1 MGHRIKEF
9 GDFQTS
15 DDLADEILQYLV
27 REGVKPQTIIEPT
40 CGKGSFIRSALKY
53 FPNTKIIARD
63 INPKYIAR
71 IKSSLAENFDLDIK
85 VADFFKVSWTKM
97 IQRADP
103 PVLIVGNPPWVT
115 AADMGVMGGNNIP
128 QRSNFVGYI
137 GLDAVTGKS
146 NFDISEWMSI
156 ELLNALGIKYGTFA
170 MICKASVARRV
181 FEYLAKN
188 PVPIQSASFCMID
201 TKRHFGVS
209 TVAGVFI
216 CTIKPGFRANKCRVV
231 RGLENGQLIQ
241 ELGYIDDHLVADISL
256 YQKYRHLKGSS
267 IHGWRSGIKHD
278 CASVMELELRDGH
291 LFNGLEE
298 EVKIED
304 RYLFPLLKGSDIAN
318 KRTASTRK
326 FMLVPQSF
334 VGEDTRKI
342 ADTAPMTW
350 EYLMTH
356 QELFDRRKSRIY
368 KGKPQFAIFGVGRY
382 TFSPW
387 KVAISGMYKH
397 LTFELISPLYSK
409 PVVFDDTCY
418 FLPARSREEATIL
431 QHLYMHFK
439 VQGFYRSLI
448 FWDSKRPIKKE
459 VLQRLD
465 IRNLV
470 KELGFKRTLKVIN
483 ASSPTLDQDKARKAL
498 ATAIRYHN

>member
-15 DDLADEILQYLV
+15 DDLADEILQYLL

-40 CGKGSFIRSALKY
+40 CGKGSFVRSALRY

-63 INPKYIAR
+63 INRKYIAG
-71 IKSSLAENFDLDIK
+71 IKSDLGENAKLDIK
-85 VADFFKVSWTKM
+85 VADFFKVPWTRIIKK
-97 IQRADP
+97 AAP

-115 AADMGVMGGNNIP
+115 AADMGVMEGNNIP
-128 QRSNFVGYI
+128 QRSNFAGYA
-137 GLDAVTGKS
+137 GLDAITGKS

-156 ELLNALGIKYGTFA
+156 ELLKALGGKYGTFA

-181 FEYLAKN
+181 FEFLAKSS
-188 PVPIQSASFCMID
+188 VWVQSASFCIID
-201 TKRHFGVS
+201 TKRHFNVS

-216 CTIKPGFRANKCRVV
+216 CTIKPGFRTNTCRVL
-231 RGLENGQLIQ
+231 RGLENGPLVQ
-241 ELGYIDDHLVADISL
+241 EIGYIDQTLVADISL
-256 YQKYRHLKGSS
+256 YQKYSYLKGAGIYS
-267 IHGWRSGIKHD
+267 WRSGIKHD
-278 CASVMELELRDGH
+278 CASIMELELRDGH

-304 RYLFPLLKGSDIAN
+304 TYLFPLLKSSDIAN
-318 KRTASTRK
+318 KRTTSTRK
-326 FMLVPQSF
+326 FMLVTQTF
-334 VGEDTRKI
+334 IGEDTRKI
-342 ADTAPMTW
+342 ANTAPMTW

-356 QELFDRRKSRIY
+356 QELFDGRKSRIY
-368 KGKPQFAIFGVGRY
+368 KGKPQFAIFGVGSY

-409 PVVFDDTCY
+409 PVVLDDTCY
-418 FLPARSREEATIL
+418 FIPARSREEASIL

-459 VLQRLD
+459 VLQQLD
-465 IRNLV
+465 PRNLV
-470 KELGFKRTLKVIN
+470 KEIGLEQILQGIN
-483 ASSPTLDQDKARKAL
+483 AKSPTLDQDKVRNAL
-498 ATAIRYHN
+498 SSVIGYHA